1 MRIQIIKEEAS
12 IVTKLSELNQEAS
25 KSYTDTSNKPNNE
38 KVFYGNSKEIKPFG
52 YSDYNEFLT
61 NTESKQRM
69 QGFDKQYLNFVD
81 YIIKITH
88 HIWEDK
94 GIGIIYQTYHNNI
107 TMHLGSQSVQGIN
120 EVVSGTL
127 QTLHAFPDRKLIG
140 ENVIWSGNDQ
150 EGFLSSHRISSNATN
165 LGESSFGPATGKKVY
180 FRTIVD
186 CFVHSNRIVEE
197 WLVRDNLHLVQQ
209 LGFDPIEI
217 AKKMPNKRPPFQSDF
232 GLSQTMEGQRVP
244 SVYSPQSTKFEI
256 GDFILKMYNLVWEWK
271 LFNHLKDFY
280 ADNAVSHYICNKD
293 LIGINQMQ
301 GMLVSLFAS
310 FPNAKFLIDRVT
322 CNEGIVKDEWEVAVR
337 WRLQGLHEGIG
348 YFEKPSGNTVEILGI
363 THIKVRNEKIVEE
376 WITFDGLD
384 VLTQIHSPKKSEV
397 AATNIEERV

>member
-1 MRIQIIKEEAS
+1 
-12 IVTKLSELNQEAS
+12 
-25 KSYTDTSNKPNNE
+25 
-38 KVFYGNSKEIKPFG
+38 
-52 YSDYNEFLT
+52 
-61 NTESKQRM
+61 
-69 QGFDKQYLNFVD
+69 
-81 YIIKITH
+81 
-88 HIWEDK
+88 
-94 GIGIIYQTYHNNI
+94 
-107 TMHLGSQSVQGIN
+107 
-120 EVVSGTL
+120 
-127 QTLHAFPDRKLIG
+127 
-140 ENVIWSGNDQ
+140 
-150 EGFLSSHRISSNATN
+150 
-165 LGESSFGPATGKKVY
+165 
-180 FRTIVD
+180 
-186 CFVHSNRIVEE
+186 
-197 WLVRDNLHLVQQ
+197 
-209 LGFDPIEI
+209 
-217 AKKMPNKRPPFQSDF
+217 
-232 GLSQTMEGQRVP
+232 
-244 SVYSPQSTKFEI
+244 
-256 GDFILKMYNLVWEWK
+256 MYNLVWEWK

-348 YFEKPSGNTVEILGI
+348 YFGKPSGNTVEILGI